1 MPQNPT
7 RQVHALLGGFV
18 QDALIN
24 NQNHNQK
31 TDKIIARTLFFS
43 KNQKN
48 CDLKKRLLKKDS
60 AKQTRTQILKNST
73 LPKNDNANETDKIL
87 QTQLTRNFAK
97 RKRADFEN
105 LQNQPRTKPKPRNK
119 ANQNLRWP
127 KPKPKNLDANFCDSM
142 KPNRNFADK
151 RKFVEQKPRT
161 CPQGGCAKTCLQNKD
176 SNSD

>member
-48 CDLKKRLLKKDS
+48 CDLPKRWQKKDF
-60 AKQTRTQILKNST
+60 AKQTRTQILENLT
-73 LPKNDNANETDKIL
+73 LPKSDNAKENEIIL
-87 QTQLTRNFAK
+87 QTQLTWNFAIK
-97 RKRADFEN
+97 RHADFES
-105 LQNQPRTKPKPRNK
+105 LQNRPRTKTKATKQSQSKLTLTETKAEKPW
-119 ANQNLRWP
+119 RW
-127 KPKPKNLDANFCDSM
+127 F
-142 KPNRNFADK
+142 
-151 RKFVEQKPRT
+151 
-161 CPQGGCAKTCLQNKD
+161 
-176 SNSD
+176 